1 MAEVSLTIGGRA
13 YRLACRDGEEERLRL
28 LGRLVD
34 ARATDA
40 IRAVGRGNEPRELLL
55 TALLLADELDEM
67 RGALTEHGFMEYLP
81 LRFARAGKED
91 RFAQMAAAG
100 VPQIGFG
107 LGAIT
112 RIDGAESVNTRD
124 LARYCA
130 AEGDFAKI
138 TEEVRKTR

>member
-1 MAEVSLTIGGRA
+1 MSWRRV
-13 YRLACRDGEEERLRL
+13 
-28 LGRLVD
+28 
-34 ARATDA
+34 AT
-40 IRAVGRGNEPRELLL
+40 RSRQ
-55 TALLLADELDEM
+55 LDEM

>member
-1 MAEVSLTIGGRA
+1 MLAFGHDASEGG
-13 YRLACRDGEEERLRL
+13 DGALNVRR
-28 LGRLVD
+28 
-34 ARATDA
+34 
-40 IRAVGRGNEPRELLL
+40 
-55 TALLLADELDEM
+55 TALAAARSHATHAELVRVADELAAGCDEVARQLDEM

>member
-1 MAEVSLTIGGRA
+1 MLECAKRCLATLRCANHQSALQQIGLIDILERT
-13 YRLACRDGEEERLRL
+13 RVLAHRTGKRGQANGTAGERLGKCL
-28 LGRLVD
+28 QDANIHPVQAKLVD
-34 ARATDA
+34 LEKLER
-40 IRAVGRGNEPRELLL
+40 L
-55 TALLLADELDEM
+55 TADIKLNRPVAAHLRVVAH
-67 RGALTEHGFMEYLP
+67 ALE
-81 LRFARAGKED
+81 
-91 RFAQMAAAG
+91 
-100 VPQIGFG
+100 QIGFG